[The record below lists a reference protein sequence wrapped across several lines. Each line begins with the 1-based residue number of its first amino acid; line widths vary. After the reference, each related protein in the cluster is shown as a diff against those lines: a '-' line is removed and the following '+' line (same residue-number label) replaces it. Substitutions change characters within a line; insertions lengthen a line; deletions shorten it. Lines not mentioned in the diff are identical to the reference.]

1 MKKKVIK
8 KKENL
13 RVNKSKANSKSAS
26 EFERYIREIENP
38 NYKGLVSQS
47 LPEKPTPTE
56 KAKYEICQ
64 NIIRY
69 KRRKGLSTEGL
80 AQKINL
86 TSGETQEILF
96 CYINNFTLDRLVN
109 YASQIFKPL
118 TIKVQT
124 REQFGRLS
132 AK

>member
-1 MKKKVIK
+1 MKKKVTK
-8 KKENL
+8 KATNPKKSKKEQ
-13 RVNKSKANSKSAS
+13 
-26 EFERYIREIENP
+26 EFEKFLERVEDP
-38 NYKGLVSQS
+38 NYQGLVSQS

-64 NIIRY
+64 SIIRY
-69 KRRKGLSTEGL
+69 KRRKSLSTEEL
-80 AQKINL
+80 SQKINL

-118 TIKVQT
+118 TIKIQT

-132 AK
+132 SK

>member
-1 MKKKVIK
+1 MKRVIK
-8 KKENL
+8 KKPG
-13 RVNKSKANSKSAS
+13 KS
-26 EFERYIREIENP
+26 EFEKYLERVEDP
-38 NYKGLVSQS
+38 NYQGLVSQS
-47 LPEKPTPTE
+47 LPENPTPTE

-69 KRRKGLSTEGL
+69 KRRKSLSIEEL
-80 AQKINL
+80 SRKINL

-109 YASQIFKPL
+109 YAGQIFKPL

-124 REQFGRLS
+124 NERFRRLS
-132 AK
+132 VK